1 LLDSGCEIT
10 MIPKSTI
17 DEIGGLP
24 LLPSHQR
31 ICAANNTEIEIIGRV
46 IAPFRLGDHVF
57 EADALV
63 FPDVNV
69 VMLGSNW
76 LRRHK
81 CLWDFGTSRLY
92 INGQPADLLSND
104 EMMYVRATHCLQST
118 SEPVLAADVAT
129 DAVWELSLS
138 EMHLNDPEIG
148 FVLRSLMESTERPDH
163 ASIAA
168 SSAFVKLLGSQ
179 WKLLHIVDGVLYR
192 RFSYTDGR
200 LDVLQLLV
208 PFAMRKDFLR
218 RMLA

>member
-1 LLDSGCEIT
+1 MLDSGCEIT

-57 EADALV
+57 DADALV
-63 FPDVNV
+63 SPDIDV

-81 CLWDFGTSRLY
+81 CLWDFGASRLY
-92 INGQPADLLSND
+92 IDGQPADLLSTD

-118 SEPVLAADVAT
+118 SEPILAADAAT
-129 DAVWELSLS
+129 DAVGELSLS
-138 EMHLNDPEIG
+138 EMQLNDPDQRLALF
-148 FVLRSLMESTERPDH
+148 FVC
-163 ASIAA
+163 
-168 SSAFVKLLGSQ
+168 
-179 WKLLHIVDGVLYR
+179 
-192 RFSYTDGR
+192 
-200 LDVLQLLV
+200 
-208 PFAMRKDFLR
+208 
-218 RMLA
+218 